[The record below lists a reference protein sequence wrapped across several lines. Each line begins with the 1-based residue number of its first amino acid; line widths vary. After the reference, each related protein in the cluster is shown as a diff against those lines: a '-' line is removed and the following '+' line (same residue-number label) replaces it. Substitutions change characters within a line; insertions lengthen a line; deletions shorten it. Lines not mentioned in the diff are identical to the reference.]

1 MNKMR
6 NDQKYF
12 MQQGRTEFNKQ
23 LNKWQDFF
31 DETYDDYY
39 EMENRLE
46 KLETFVEIMSGN
58 LEDLECDWHIQCQK
72 QQQSA
77 QGSLQR
83 DSQEH
88 SQSLDAGMD
97 DSAAEQNDQ
106 SFNGEGDE
114 NQIDG
119 QALQRRMTM
128 SSVERRMAMAFERT
142 RSMTTKT
149 KTKMLGDSLKAHNLM
164 AIQESNAEQNEG

>member
-1 MNKMR
+1 MK

-58 LEDLECDWHIQCQK
+58 LEDLETDWQEVPIRSSTSGMPISPPQCKHRMQK
-72 QQQSA
+72 Q
-77 QGSLQR
+77 
-83 DSQEH
+83 
-88 SQSLDAGMD
+88 
-97 DSAAEQNDQ
+97 
-106 SFNGEGDE
+106 
-114 NQIDG
+114 
-119 QALQRRMTM
+119 
-128 SSVERRMAMAFERT
+128 
-142 RSMTTKT
+142 
-149 KTKMLGDSLKAHNLM
+149 
-164 AIQESNAEQNEG
+164 

>member
-1 MNKMR
+1 MK

-58 LEDLECDWHIQCQK
+58 LEDLETDWHIQC
-72 QQQSA
+72 
-77 QGSLQR
+77 
-83 DSQEH
+83 
-88 SQSLDAGMD
+88 
-97 DSAAEQNDQ
+97 
-106 SFNGEGDE
+106 
-114 NQIDG
+114 
-119 QALQRRMTM
+119 
-128 SSVERRMAMAFERT
+128 
-142 RSMTTKT
+142 
-149 KTKMLGDSLKAHNLM
+149 
-164 AIQESNAEQNEG
+164 